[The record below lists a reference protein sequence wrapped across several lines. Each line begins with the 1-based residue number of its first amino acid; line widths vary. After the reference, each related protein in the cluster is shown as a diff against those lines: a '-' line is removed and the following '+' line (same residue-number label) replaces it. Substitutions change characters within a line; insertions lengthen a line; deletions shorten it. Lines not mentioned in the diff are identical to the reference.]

1 MKNLVKH
8 IIIRCII
15 LLVPYLGF
23 YFMYAESGFK
33 GQTYDLD
40 EIPLYVFFAVAVY
53 VFLEGFFWLYKKNNT
68 KFLANLCILV
78 FMALLYFI
86 LPHRTYFN

>member
-1 MKNLVKH
+1 MKKLIKH
-8 IIIRCII
+8 IILRLVI
-15 LLVPYLGF
+15 LLIPYLAF

-40 EIPLYVFFAVAVY
+40 EIPLYLFFMLSVY
-53 VFLEGFFWLYKKNNT
+53 VFLEAFFWLYKKDKT
-68 KFLANLCILV
+68 KLLANLCILL

-86 LPHRTYFN
+86 LPHRMYFK